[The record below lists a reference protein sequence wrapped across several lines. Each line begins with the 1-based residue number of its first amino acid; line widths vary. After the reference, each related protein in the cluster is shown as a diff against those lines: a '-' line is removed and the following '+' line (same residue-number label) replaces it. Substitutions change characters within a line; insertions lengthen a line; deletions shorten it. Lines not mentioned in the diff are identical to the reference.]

1 MEIQLYN
8 QKTALTAPKPL
19 PALKELQ
26 TVCANTGSSPTSV
39 GLIAKGVFQDN
50 IRALAKQD
58 PSRAALELTVIVEF
72 CAKTYCGG
80 VKTERIVYEEA
91 VRFAMAR
98 FGHLNPEEI
107 KQAFS
112 LGASGSLDVNMA
124 TYYGI
129 FTVSMLGEILLAYD
143 NYRSRIVMEILRVER
158 EQQEA
163 NKKSTWDENEWGRQR
178 LRKFQNLESPTYS
191 DFSETDYNYFLKTGD
206 LVHTQEEK
214 RKAWDDARL
223 FAIQEFE
230 ADAHTEL
237 TTRKNQQLSILLK
250 NAAQAGSD
258 GAENEKFTIRRTA
271 IAKSL
276 LVMRWAEKRK

>member
-1 MEIQLYN
+1 MEIQPYN
-8 QKTALTAPKPL
+8 QKTALIAPKPL

-26 TVCANTGSSPTSV
+26 TVCANIGSSLTSV

-91 VRFAMAR
+91 VRFTMAR

-112 LGASGSLDVNMA
+112 LGAAGALDVNMA

-143 NYRSRIVMEILRVER
+143 NYRSRIAMEILRVER
-158 EQQEA
+158 EQQET
-163 NKKSTWDENEWGRQR
+163 NKKSTWDQNEWGRQR
-178 LRKFQNLESPTYS
+178 LEKFKSLQSPTYS

-214 RKAWDDARL
+214 RKAWEDARL

-237 TTRKNQQLSILLK
+237 TTRKNPQLSILLK
-250 NAAQAGSD
+250 NAAQAGRD
-258 GAENEKFTIRRTA
+258 GVENEKFTIRRTA

-276 LVMRWAEKRK
+276 LVMRWAETRK